1 MRDRIALWKHA
12 FDVDETGVSPTLS
25 QLAWN
30 VAAFS
35 CMVEMVRQAPNAPD
49 GGKRLNGLVIELL
62 ASGFWSSTM
71 LAVRRLVD
79 RAHPLQG
86 RHGVCSIGA
95 IVNDVRSVRRRLTR
109 RRYVEDIGGAP
120 YNYELVRKRHWDYLE
135 RQSGGG
141 VIWIPRDLDEAPSE
155 LRHVEF
161 DRLSGTT
168 PGTSS
173 DVDLIRVEVF
183 DRLDA
188 RLARLDGVVEHATLH
203 FAHAASEAS
212 RAGRVLDG
220 WGLEQA
226 RVSLQDVAQVAEL
239 VGRWFCGSGIGSVLP
254 TPQFD
259 VFEHLDVPLFTGDPA
274 TLQATWDAFAAEAG
288 GWHSIDHDIL

>member
-12 FDVDETGVSPTLS
+12 FDVDDNGVSPTLS

-35 CMVEMVRQAPNAPD
+35 CIAEAVRHAPDAPD
-49 GGKRLNGLVIELL
+49 GGKCLNELTIELL

-71 LAVRRLVD
+71 LTVRRLVD

-109 RRYVEDIGGAP
+109 RRYVEDIAGAA
-120 YNYELVRKRHWDYLE
+120 YNYELIRRRHWEYLE
-135 RQSGGG
+135 RQSGAG
-141 VIWIPRDLDEAPSE
+141 VVWIPRDLDETPSE
-155 LRHVEF
+155 LRHAEF
-161 DRLSGTT
+161 DWLSGTT

-173 DVDLIRVEVF
+173 DVDVIRDEVF
-183 DRLDA
+183 DRLEA
-188 RLARLDGVVEHATLH
+188 RLSRLDGVVEHATLH
-203 FAHAASEAS
+203 FAHAATEAS

-226 RVSLQDVAQVAEL
+226 RACLQEVAQVAEL
-239 VGRWFCGSGIGSVLP
+239 VGRWFCGSGIGNVLP
-254 TPQFD
+254 APQFD
-259 VFEHLDVPLFTGDPA
+259 VFEYLDVPLFTGDTA
-274 TLQATWDAFAAEAG
+274 VLQATWHSLAEEAG
-288 GWHSIDHDIL
+288 RWHAVDHEDL